1 MYKNTASAKSDNN
14 DKIGES
20 SQTQIISKPKQDNEN
35 IPDSGDK
42 VISKNGSWNDDEHKL
57 NYTVLINPEGKT
69 YLDGGRPLNLK
80 DVLSYKKIT
89 YENARVSWQVDL
101 MPGTVKFR
109 EAIKLVR

>member
-57 NYTVLINPEGKT
+57 NYTVLINPECKT
-69 YLDGGRPLNLK
+69 YLDGGNPLNLK
-80 DVLSYKKIT
+80 RCFVVQKNNL
-89 YENARVSWQVDL
+89 
-101 MPGTVKFR
+101 
-109 EAIKLVR
+109 

>member
-1 MYKNTASAKSDNN
+1 M
-14 DKIGES
+14 
-20 SQTQIISKPKQDNEN
+20 
-35 IPDSGDK
+35 
-42 VISKNGSWNDDEHKL
+42 

-101 MPGTVKFR
+101 MPGTQLSSERLSKQDDGN
-109 EAIKLVR
+109 IQTW